1 MRTESTS
8 SNSEIG
14 RETTWSNNLQAFG
27 IGALLGFGTYANTF
41 STVDLLLAVWV
52 FWILVRG
59 HKPPSWSYLLLAS
72 LWVSAIGG
80 GAPLVTGYW
89 GGRIWLLAVL
99 GSWAY
104 RRVTP
109 EYLAVGFIQ
118 ALALQ
123 TGLGVLHLFDQHRS
137 WIGLSWNLTVLSH
150 TGLAALIISTRLRSW
165 AYITALVLI
174 PVAGARAA
182 LGAGVIWVVLRRR
195 PLLLIGLLPIFGLF
209 YFNHGERLNPDSIQ
223 RAYETR
229 KELLVREVEVTP
241 TPIPTPAPQPT
252 VIATQSPAPTIEPT
266 YTPARERPQYA
277 TEPIERARG
286 YEPVGFAAYNFA
298 GVPPKPHNGYVLLWY
313 EMGILAVLPLVL
325 VVYGWRKGI
334 IPLALI
340 VSYAAYSWFELIP
353 VGRADGHFTVALV
366 LLFFAASKSPD
377 SEKPFSLL
385 DPAE

>member
-14 RETTWSNNLQAFG
+14 REITWSNNLQAFG

-52 FWILVRG
+52 FWVLVRG

-104 RRVTP
+104 RRITP
-109 EYLAVGFIQ
+109 EYLALGFIQ

-165 AYITALVLI
+165 AYVTALVLI

-195 PLLLIGLLPIFGLF
+195 PVLLIGLLPIIGLF
-209 YFNHGERLNPDSIQ
+209 YFGHSERLQFESVSA
-223 RAYETR
+223 AYENRTT
-229 KELLVREVEVTP
+229 LLVRDVEDP
-241 TPIPTPAPQPT
+241 TATGSSYKPGQERSRESSAP
-252 VIATQSPAPTIEPT
+252 V
-266 YTPARERPQYA
+266 R
-277 TEPIERARG
+277 RAG
-286 YEPVGFAAYNFA
+286 FYEPVGFAAYNFA
-298 GVPPKPHNGYVLLWY
+298 GIPPKPHNIFYLLWF
-313 EMGILAVLPLVL
+313 EIGILIAIPIALAIFA
-325 VVYGWRKGI
+325 WRRGFV
-334 IPLALI
+334 PWELLAM
-340 VSYAAYSWFELIP
+340 YAAYGWLVQLP
-353 VGRADGHFTVALV
+353 VGRADGHFTVAL
-366 LLFFAASKSPD
+366 LMLFFAASKTPI
-377 SEKPFSLL
+377 SEKPISNL
-385 DPAE
+385 DPTE